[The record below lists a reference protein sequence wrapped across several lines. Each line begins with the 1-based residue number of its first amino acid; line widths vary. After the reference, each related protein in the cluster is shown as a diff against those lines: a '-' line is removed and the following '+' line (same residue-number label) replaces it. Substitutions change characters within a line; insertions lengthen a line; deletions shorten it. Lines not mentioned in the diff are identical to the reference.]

1 MTPVTKSVHL
11 EIAPLSP
18 PLPKEVDMFARN
30 VSANLK
36 PGTLAEFTE
45 PMENEIVP
53 WLRKQKGFL
62 DAITLAVPGGRE
74 VVAITFWDQKENAQA
89 YNSTGYPEVLK
100 ILGKLLEGTP
110 HVRTFDVVS
119 STLQKVVP
127 RVAA

>member
-1 MTPVTKSVHL
+1 
-11 EIAPLSP
+11 
-18 PLPKEVDMFARN
+18 MFARN

-45 PMENEIVP
+45 TRENEIVP

-74 VVAITFWDQKENAQA
+74 VVAISFWDQKENAQA

-100 ILGKLLEGTP
+100 ILGKLLEGTRA
-110 HVRTFDVVS
+110 HRGG
-119 STLQKVVP
+119 
-127 RVAA
+127 